1 MSKRTLLFLIFSV
14 FVLAGCRTVM
24 KKTTVD
30 EQNKNPLTASRY
42 GDELADTMANL
53 VIQSDP
59 LAKDPNSRAI
69 IDRQIEWG
77 KQISQDARFL
87 MTQGMFGSIIAIK
100 ESVTGNVIYLNDV
113 LYLSSDFYTK
123 PGPALHVFLTTVV
136 DPRDIKFP
144 DNTALDLGPLQ
155 AAYGQQQYP
164 VPSRKNPELYR
175 TFVLWDTV
183 LNRLYGFSQLSKQ
196 G

>member
-1 MSKRTLLFLIFSV
+1 MNKRTLLFITLTV
-14 FVLAGCRTVM
+14 FVLAGCGTDM
-24 KKTTVD
+24 KKTTID

-42 GDELADTMANL
+42 GDELADAMANL
-53 VIQSDP
+53 VIQNDP
-59 LAKDPNSRAI
+59 LAKDPNTRAI
-69 IDRQIEWG
+69 IDRQIERG
-77 KQISQDARFL
+77 KQIGQDARSL
-87 MTQGMFGSIIAIK
+87 MAQGMYGPIIAIK
-100 ESVTGNVIYLNDV
+100 EPVTGNVVYLNDV
-113 LYLSSDFYTK
+113 LYLSPDFYTK
-123 PGPALHVFLTTVV
+123 PGTALRVYLTTMV
-136 DPRDIKFP
+136 DPRDVKFP

-164 VPSRKNPELYR
+164 VPSQKNPALYR